1 MTEDGRLSERS
12 EASHCKLFYSD
23 PRTSSLKPQTSRLN
37 MGKLDR
43 QVAIVTGASAGIGE
57 ATARMLAG
65 EGASVVLVARR
76 KERLDALKQEIEA
89 GGGRALAIV
98 ADVTSAE
105 DRERIVR
112 ESLSEFGR
120 IDALV
125 NNAGYGQRGPIEL
138 VPIEAIRQNFETN
151 LFSLIALTQLV
162 IPIMRDQQSGRIVNI
177 SSVAGRLARPL
188 SSIYDA
194 TKHALE
200 AISDGLRGEL
210 APFGIKVVV
219 IEPGFIITEFLGVA
233 NEIARPITEQES
245 HYKPFFDG
253 LAEGFKRIRKMA
265 GRPEDIA
272 ELVVKALSLDRPRT
286 RYAAPRH
293 ARLAIAAK
301 RWLPARLFDYVL
313 DRQAGIDVEKMSAKA
328 KASSHAAGGR

>member
-1 MTEDGRLSERS
+1 
-12 EASHCKLFYSD
+12 
-23 PRTSSLKPQTSRLN
+23 
-37 MGKLDR
+37 MGKLNG

-57 ATARMLAG
+57 ATSRWLAR
-65 EGASVVLVARR
+65 EGAHVVMVARR
-76 KERLDALKQEIEA
+76 KERLETLKQEIEQA
-89 GGGRALAIV
+89 GGRSLALAG
-98 ADVTSAE
+98 DVTSPD
-105 DRERIVR
+105 DRARIVQ
-112 ESLSEFGR
+112 ETLSALGR

-138 VPIEAIRQNFETN
+138 VPIDAIRQNFETN

-162 IPIMRDQQSGRIVNI
+162 IPIMRKQQSGRIINI
-177 SSVAGRLARPL
+177 SSVAGRVARPL

-233 NEIARPITEQES
+233 NERARDVIEQDS
-245 HYKPFFDG
+245 PYKPFFEG
-253 LAEGFKRIRKMA
+253 FAEGYKRIRKMA
-265 GRPEDIA
+265 GKPDDIA
-272 ELVVKALSLDRPRT
+272 ALVVKAMTLDRPRY

-301 RWLPARLFDYVL
+301 RWLPERFFDSVMARQSGV
-313 DRQAGIDVEKMSAKA
+313 SADKLKA
-328 KASSHAAGGR
+328 KVQAAPQAASGK